1 MSAQGRTRSHR
12 TERGIIFISGACGG
26 RREVAAGS
34 VGVELGEGV
43 EAEVQVD
50 GNSMQRAPSSTR
62 GVDEGVYEA

>member
-1 MSAQGRTRSHR
+1 
-12 TERGIIFISGACGG
+12 
-26 RREVAAGS
+26 

-50 GNSMQRAPSSTR
+50 LSSMQRAPSSTR

>member
-34 VGVELGEGV
+34 VDVYEDEGERVAMEQMG
-43 EAEVQVD
+43 
-50 GNSMQRAPSSTR
+50 GSMQRARSSTR
-62 GVDEGVYEA
+62 GVKEGV